1 MYCKCTSHL
10 GFGLELKRNRYAL
23 YGVPEYWLADLDTRT
38 ILVLIL
44 VLAMSGGEY
53 VERGTFGIG
62 DELPH
67 RSSPTCASRRRRCLW
82 EFSSK
87 LDGQGVA
94 KKKAPNQ
101 IGASLAVRY

>member
-10 GFGLELKRNRYAL
+10 GLALELKRNRYAL

-53 VERGTFGIG
+53 VERGALRHWRRTATPLIPDLRIPEAQVFVGI
-62 DELPH
+62 
-67 RSSPTCASRRRRCLW
+67 
-82 EFSSK
+82 
-87 LDGQGVA
+87 
-94 KKKAPNQ
+94 
-101 IGASLAVRY
+101 